1 MGAKYRKFLVGQ
13 TGKSPVL
20 VHIWEQFWRRLTLVK
35 VKRAALLHGD
45 RMFNFIL
52 RRVAVAIPTL
62 IILLIASFW
71 LMQSAPGG
79 PFTSE
84 RPLPAQVLA
93 NIEAKYGL
101 DQPTYVQLWNYVVG
115 IVTEFDFGPS
125 YKYKDRTVNDIIA
138 QGFPVTLTY
147 GIISFVLAIVVGGV
161 LGMAAAIRQN
171 SWLDYFAV
179 GITIGAQVLPNFVMA
194 PILIL
199 IFTLWLGWLPGG
211 GWNGGEWQHLI
222 MPVIAL
228 STSYMASIAR
238 LTRSSM
244 LEVLRSNFIRTAR
257 AKGLPDRTIIYR
269 HALKPALL
277 PVISY
282 LGPAFVG
289 MVTGSFIID
298 AIFGTGGIGYFYV
311 NSAFNRDYA
320 VMMGLTIL
328 LGSMTIMF
336 NMVVDIL
343 YAWIDPKIRL

>member
-1 MGAKYRKFLVGQ
+1 ML
-13 TGKSPVL
+13 S
-20 VHIWEQFWRRLTLVK
+20 
-35 VKRAALLHGD
+35 
-45 RMFNFIL
+45 FIV

-62 IILLIASFW
+62 LVLLIISFW
-71 LMQSAPGG
+71 LMQTAPGG
-79 PFTSE
+79 PFNSE

-101 DQPTYVQLWNYVVG
+101 DQPMWKQLVDYLKG
-115 IVTEFDFGPS
+115 IITQFDFGPS

-138 QGFPVTLTY
+138 QGFPVTLKY
-147 GIISFVLAIVVGGV
+147 GVISFVLAIVVGGA
-161 LGMAAAIRQN
+161 LGIAAAIRQN

-199 IFTLWLGWLPGG
+199 VFTLWLGWLPGG
-211 GWNGGEWQHLI
+211 GWNGGQWDHVI

-257 AKGLPDRTIIYR
+257 AKGLPDRVIIWR
-269 HALKPALL
+269 HALKPTIL
-277 PVISY
+277 PVVSY

-298 AIFGTGGIGYFYV
+298 SIFSTGGVGYFYV
-311 NSAFNRDYA
+311 NAAFNRDYA
-320 VMMGLTIL
+320 VMMGLTFL
-328 LGSMTIMF
+328 LGSMTILF